1 MAVESGGNVEGSVPD
16 EIVETNGVKIIGLT
30 NLASYVADHA
40 SYALSNNLVN
50 FITDFYDQE
59 KKSMNLDMS
68 DEIISSALLVQN
80 GEVIKEMFK

>member
-1 MAVESGGNVEGSVPD
+1 M
-16 EIVETNGVKIIGLT
+16 KIIGLT